1 VGEPLGERT
10 RGMRRDRTIDLSV
23 EVPGTVEE
31 VWEAIATGPGI
42 SSWFIP
48 HEVDGRE
55 GGEVVMD
62 FGSFGRETATVERWE
77 PPHRVV
83 FRGPDS
89 ERGPGLA
96 YEWLVEASGGGAC
109 VVRLVNS
116 GFGPGEE
123 WDADFDGM
131 STGWRIFMENLR
143 LHLIHFR
150 GQVAHALVP
159 TVMTPGPG
167 VAAWERLCAAL
178 GVPASLEAGDHL
190 GTTGEGVPRLA
201 GRVETAAFAP
211 AVRTY
216 HLLLDEPAPG
226 TAFVTVEGAGDVV
239 AASAYLYLY
248 CEAPGVDD
256 AWSSWLRSALP
267 EVPAPA
273 EA

>member
-1 VGEPLGERT
+1 MSERS
-10 RGMRRDRTIDLSV
+10 IDVSV

-62 FGSFGRETATVERWE
+62 FGSLGRETATVIAWE

-83 FRGPDS
+83 FRGRDT

-96 YEWLVEASGGGAC
+96 YEWLVEGAGSGTC

-116 GFGPGEE
+116 GFGAGEE
-123 WDADFDGM
+123 WDADYDGM
-131 STGWRIFMENLR
+131 STGWRIFLENLR
-143 LHLIHFR
+143 LHLVHFR
-150 GQVAHALVP
+150 GRPARAVIP
-159 TVMTPGPG
+159 TAITPGPG
-167 VAAWERLCAAL
+167 EVAWSRLCAAL
-178 GVPASLEAGDHL
+178 GVSTSLAVGDRVEAT
-190 GTTGEGVPRLA
+190 GTDAPRLG
-201 GRVETAAFAP
+201 GRVEGVSLTP

-226 TAFVTVEGAGDVV
+226 TAFVTVEGDGEVV

-248 CEAPGVDD
+248 GSDEDV
-256 AWSSWLRSALP
+256 SSQWNDWLRGAMP
-267 EVPAPA
+267 EVPAPTTA
-273 EA
+273 G

>member
-1 VGEPLGERT
+1 
-10 RGMRRDRTIDLSV
+10 MSDRTIDLSV

-48 HEVDGRE
+48 HQVDGRA

-62 FGSFGRETATVERWE
+62 FGPAFGRETATVETWE

-83 FRGPDS
+83 FRGSDS
-89 ERGPGLA
+89 ERGQGLA
-96 YEWLVEASGGGAC
+96 YEWLVEATGGGSC

-131 STGWRIFMENLR
+131 STGWRIFLENLR
-143 LHLIHFR
+143 LHLTHFR
-150 GQVAHALVP
+150 GRVARPFIP
-159 TVMTPGPG
+159 TAMTPGPG
-167 VAAWERLCAAL
+167 DVAWSRLCTAL
-178 GVPASLEAGDHL
+178 GVPDDLGAGDRFA
-190 GTTGEGVPRLA
+190 TTGEGVPRLV
-201 GRVETAAFAP
+201 GRVEGASFAP
-211 AVRTY
+211 VVRTY
-216 HLLLDEPAPG
+216 HLLLGEPAPG

-248 CEAPGVDD
+248 GDADGVGADW
-256 AWSSWLRSALP
+256 ATWLPS
-267 EVPAPA
+267 VMPAVSPA
-273 EA
+273 GR

>member
-1 VGEPLGERT
+1 VT
-10 RGMRRDRTIDLSV
+10 DRSIDLSI

-48 HEVDGRE
+48 HEVDGRP

-62 FGSFGRETATVERWE
+62 FGPQFGRETATVESWE
-77 PPHRVV
+77 PPSRVV

-96 YEWLVEASGGGAC
+96 YEWLVEAASGDSC
-109 VVRLVNS
+109 IVRFVNS
-116 GFGPGEE
+116 GFGPGAE

-131 STGWRIFMENLR
+131 STGWRIFLENLR
-143 LHLIHFR
+143 LHLSHFR
-150 GQVAHALVP
+150 GQRARPIIP
-159 TVMTPGPG
+159 TAMTSGPG
-167 VAAWERLCAAL
+167 EEAWTRLCAAL
-178 GVPASLEAGDHL
+178 GVPPTLTAGDRFVTD
-190 GTTGEGVPRLA
+190 GPGVPVLA
-201 GRVETAAFAP
+201 GRVEQAAFAP

-226 TAFVTVEGAGDVV
+226 TAFVTVEGNGDVV

-248 CEAPGVDD
+248 GDGGDVGRVWHD
-256 AWSSWLRSALP
+256 WLRSVLP
-267 EVPAPA
+267 EAPAPA
-273 EA
+273 PTTTG

>member
-1 VGEPLGERT
+1 VS
-10 RGMRRDRTIDLSV
+10 DRVIDLSV

-31 VWEAIATGPGI
+31 VWAAVATGPGI

-62 FGSFGRETATVERWE
+62 FGPAFGRETATVERWE

-83 FRGPDS
+83 FRGPPG

-96 YEWLVEASGGGAC
+96 YEWLVEASDGGTC

-123 WDADFDGM
+123 GDADFDGM
-131 STGWRIFMENLR
+131 STGWQIFLENLR
-143 LHLIHFR
+143 LHLTHFR
-150 GQVAHALVP
+150 GRVARPVVP
-159 TVMTPGPG
+159 TAMTRGPG
-167 VAAWERLCAAL
+167 DAAWTALCAAL
-178 GVPASLEAGDHL
+178 GVPSSLRAGDRL
-190 GTTGEGVPRLA
+190 VTTGEGMPRLA
-201 GRVETAAFAP
+201 GHIERAVQEP

-216 HLLLDEPAPG
+216 HLLLDVPAPG
-226 TAFVTVEGAGDVV
+226 TAFVTVEGGGDVV

-248 CEAPGVDD
+248 GGEGDIGPE
-256 AWSSWLRSALP
+256 WSRWLRAALP
-267 EVPAPA
+267 EVPATA
-273 EA
+273 TT